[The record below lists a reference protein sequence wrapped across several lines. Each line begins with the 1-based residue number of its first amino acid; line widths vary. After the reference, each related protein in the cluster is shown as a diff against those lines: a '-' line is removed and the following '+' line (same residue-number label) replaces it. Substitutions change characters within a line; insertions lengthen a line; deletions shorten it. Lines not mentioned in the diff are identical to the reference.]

1 MQAIGSVFSALGAG
15 AAAGGLAGN
24 ALGLGAGLGVGGL
37 AGGLSLAGGIADL
50 AITKKIQKENI
61 QYAKDLHELELQNI
75 QALPNSIV
83 KTGCKT
89 NNNKLVPYLEYW
101 TCTAT
106 EKEAF
111 RKKLYFEGM
120 TIGAYGTVREYL
132 RGDYSFVQAELKRCL
147 TIQDDTHLFN
157 QIQSEL
163 NKGVYIK

>member
-1 MQAIGSVFSALGAG
+1 MLLCGV
-15 AAAGGLAGN
+15 
-24 ALGLGAGLGVGGL
+24 LGV
-37 AGGLSLAGGIADL
+37 SVGIRF
-50 AITKKIQKENI
+50 KKKV
-61 QYAKDLHELELQNI
+61 D
-75 QALPNSIV
+75 
-83 KTGCKT
+83 
-89 NNNKLVPYLEYW
+89 
-101 TCTAT
+101 
-106 EKEAF
+106 